1 MAARIVIVIAVVMVL
16 VSLCGCQTVQGVGQA
31 VQGMG
36 RDICWLGQQ
45 RVGVTFYH
53 VESDQEPL
61 YYSEIGD
68 RRAYFRKVDGQ
79 YVQVAMQ

>member
-1 MAARIVIVIAVVMVL
+1 MAARILLVIAVVMML
-16 VSLCGCQTVQGVGQA
+16 VSLCGCQTVDGVGHA

-45 RVGVTFYH
+45 RVSVTFH
-53 VESDQEPL
+53 HAEQEPL
-61 YYSEIGD
+61 YYSEIGGQT
-68 RRAYFRKVDGQ
+68 AYFRKVDGQ